1 MGSLN
6 TTNYLHLK
14 IIKSL
19 QNSKNW
25 SQSQNFLSR
34 SMSPKLILTWKD
46 YKKFWLNEIRN
57 TVISN
62 SYLKHGHV
70 KCVLLIS
77 KRKQITMLSVG
88 FPTTILYKQYVHFTI
103 SIIFNFKD
111 KAKNYFK
118 DWLYLKNQKNNVLI
132 LNNPGTC
139 KKLESISPTQV
150 VFKF

>member
-1 MGSLN
+1 
-6 TTNYLHLK
+6 
-14 IIKSL
+14 
-19 QNSKNW
+19 
-25 SQSQNFLSR
+25 
-34 SMSPKLILTWKD
+34 
-46 YKKFWLNEIRN
+46 
-57 TVISN
+57 
-62 SYLKHGHV
+62 
-70 KCVLLIS
+70 
-77 KRKQITMLSVG
+77 MLSVG